1 MSDKFVSSYSY
12 KLIYVFRIND
22 KAHEGLLKVGD
33 ATLKTDESIDKLS
46 PNCRLLN
53 QAAKERINS
62 YTNTAGVT
70 YDLLH
75 TELAVR
81 TDIKKG
87 TIKAFRDHDVHA
99 VLEHSGI
106 EKVVLKGTKAREW
119 FRVDIDTVKRAI
131 EAVKQFRPTLN
142 PSETGV
148 PFTPIVFRP
157 EQLQAISE
165 TIKQFKTGDR
175 MLWNAKM
182 RFGKTLSALEV
193 VRQMKFGKTIIVTHR
208 PVVDN
213 GWYEDFGKIF
223 YFEEEYAY
231 GSKNNNYTL
240 DRLLT
245 SGKKFIYF
253 ASIQDLRGSDK
264 VGGKFD
270 KNDEVFNTEWDCVI
284 VDEAHEGTTTA
295 LGEEVI
301 KAIVSEKTKFL
312 ALSGTPF
319 NILGSYDKNV
329 YTWDYIMEQRC
340 KAEWDS
346 EHFGDSNPYDEL
358 PKMNIFVY
366 DLGKLLGNRYVELED
381 KAFNFHEFFRTWTGD
396 IRRDFKPMPD
406 GAAVGDFVHDDD
418 VTSFLNLITKD
429 DPDSQYP
436 FATEKYRKL
445 FKHSLWM
452 VPGVSAAKA
461 LSKKLKDHPV
471 FGYFKVV
478 NVAGDGDEE
487 EKSDKALKMVNDAIA
502 AAGEDGYTIT
512 LSCGRLTTGV
522 TVKEWN
528 AVFMLAGTFS
538 TSASSYLQTIF
549 RVQSPCNNNGKI
561 KDNCY
566 VFDFAPDRT
575 LKMVAES
582 VALST
587 KAGKASESDKKI
599 MGEFLNFCPVIAI
612 DGTNM
617 REYSTNRLLQQ
628 LKRAYADRA
637 VSNGFDDNNLYND
650 ELLKL
655 TDLELKQFENLKGII
670 GSSKAQQKTKEVDI
684 NKTGLT
690 DEEYAEQEQIEK
702 KPKKDRTPE
711 EQARLDELKEK
722 KKNRSNAISI
732 LRGIS
737 VRMPLLIYGADIPID
752 EDFTLDKF
760 LDDSIVDEA
769 SWAEFM
775 PSGVTREVFR
785 QFMKYYDQD
794 IFVAAGR
801 KIRNTVVGADDLAPT
816 ERVQQ
821 IARLF
826 ACFKN
831 PDKETVL
838 TPFRVV
844 NMHLSDCLG
853 GYSFYEENPPVNAT
867 MLEQPRFVD
876 RGQVTA
882 DTLANTHAQILEI
895 NSKTGLY
902 PLYVVYS
909 IFRARCDEYAED
921 ELTLEKQNELWAKTV
936 QENIFVIC
944 KTPMAK
950 FITKR
955 TLVGYRKISINA
967 HYFDDLINT
976 MQNKQRQFI
985 DRVLK
990 PSYWHRS
997 GDLMKFDAIVGNPPY
1012 QETISGAEEN
1022 SSLSKQLFPYFIMT
1036 SISVKSQ
1043 YVSLITPSRWFTGDA
1058 QDKSFLKL
1066 RLFIKDNNH
1075 ISHLFNYRDESK
1087 VFKNVSIAGGIN
1099 YFLYNNEYNGD
1110 VLFTECNGETISSV
1124 KRPLFEDGLDI
1135 IVSMNIMIEI
1145 LNKIRTHSDF
1155 VSLTTMTQGR
1165 NAFGIVGKK
1174 SELDKIATQN
1184 KFDGCVS
1191 IRCAHEEIKYTDFKN
1206 VTKNQELAKKW
1217 KIVTSKGNG
1226 GAGILTEGKAVAIL
1240 GKAYLSAP
1248 MEVCTDSLIP
1258 IGSFNT
1264 KTEAENLKKYMAT
1277 KFLRFI
1283 VGILKTSQNISQL
1296 VYKFVPVQDFTDNS
1310 DIDWSKPIPEIDK
1323 QLYAK
1328 YGLDDGEIEF
1338 IESMIK
1344 PME

>member
-22 KAHEGLLKVGD
+22 KAHEGLLKIGD
-33 ATLKTDESIDKLS
+33 ATLKTDESIDRLS

-106 EKVVLKGTKAREW
+106 EKIVLKGTKAREW
-119 FRVDIDTVKRAI
+119 FRVDLDTVKRAI

-223 YFEEEYAY
+223 YFEEDYVY
-231 GSKNNNYTL
+231 GSKNNNYTI
-240 DRLLT
+240 DRLLS

-270 KNDEVFNTEWDCVI
+270 KNNEVFNTEWDCVI

-340 KAEWDS
+340 KAQWDS

-406 GAAVGDFVHDDD
+406 GATVGDFVHDED

-549 RVQSPCNNNGKI
+549 RVQSPCNKNGKI

-599 MGEFLNFCPVIAI
+599 MGEFLNYCPVIAI
-612 DGTNM
+612 NGTNM

-628 LKRAYADRA
+628 LKKAYADRA

-655 TDLELKQFENLKGII
+655 TDLELKQFESLKGII

-690 DEEYAEQEQIEK
+690 DEEYAEQEQLEK
-702 KPKKDRTPE
+702 KPKKERTPE

-853 GYSFYEENPPVNAT
+853 GYSFYEENPPVNAE

-882 DTLANTHAQILEI
+882 DTLANPHAQILEI

-902 PLYVVYS
+902 PLFVVYS
-909 IFRARCDEYAED
+909 IFRARCDEYAEN

-955 TLVGYRKISINA
+955 TLVGYRNISINA

-976 MQNKQRQFI
+976 MQNKQRQFV

-997 GDLMKFDAIVGNPPY
+997 GDLMKFDAVVGNPPY
-1012 QETISGAEEN
+1012 QEMDGGNGASASPVYQYFVQQAQDV
-1022 SSLSKQLFPYFIMT
+1022 SSR
-1036 SISVKSQ
+1036 
-1043 YVSLITPSRWFTGDA
+1043 YVSMIMPARWFVGGKGLDA
-1058 QDKSFLKL
+1058 FRNKMLKDDRIAYL
-1066 RLFIKDNNH
+1066 CDFPNVND
-1075 ISHLFNYRDESK
+1075 
-1087 VFKNVSIAGGIN
+1087 VFPSVDIAGGVC
-1099 YFLYNNEYNGD
+1099 YFLWDRKHKNICQVVNCDGTYRDLMTRQLDEYDIFVRSNKAIGIIQKVLSHHQGKYMDERVSPSKPFGLRTYYKPKENGIPCQFIQKIGLQYADPKD
-1110 VLFTECNGETISSV
+1110 VKDEWNLLDKWKMLVPRSPIAGQTDFTKPVGFYYDGNSKIVPPGTCCTESFIVVCAAESKEEVEAFKTYLFTKTVRFLLLQCVASQDVIRDRYRFVPDLGTYSGV
-1124 KRPLFEDGLDI
+1124 YTD
-1135 IVSMNIMIEI
+1135 EI
-1145 LNKIRTHSDF
+1145 LCD
-1155 VSLTTMTQGR
+1155 LW
-1165 NAFGIVGKK
+1165 GITEDEWNYID
-1174 SELDKIATQN
+1174 SRIYN
-1184 KFDGCVS
+1184 
-1191 IRCAHEEIKYTDFKN
+1191 IK
-1206 VTKNQELAKKW
+1206 
-1217 KIVTSKGNG
+1217 G
-1226 GAGILTEGKAVAIL
+1226 
-1240 GKAYLSAP
+1240 
-1248 MEVCTDSLIP
+1248 
-1258 IGSFNT
+1258 
-1264 KTEAENLKKYMAT
+1264 
-1277 KFLRFI
+1277 
-1283 VGILKTSQNISQL
+1283 
-1296 VYKFVPVQDFTDNS
+1296 
-1310 DIDWSKPIPEIDK
+1310 
-1323 QLYAK
+1323 
-1328 YGLDDGEIEF
+1328 
-1338 IESMIK
+1338 
-1344 PME
+1344 

>member
-22 KAHEGLLKVGD
+22 KAHEGLLKIGD
-33 ATLKTDESIDKLS
+33 ATLKTDERIDRLS

-119 FRVDIDTVKRAI
+119 FRVDLDTVKRAI

-223 YFEEEYAY
+223 YFEEDYVY
-231 GSKNNNYTL
+231 GSKNNNYTI
-240 DRLLT
+240 DRLLS

-270 KNDEVFNTEWDCVI
+270 KNNEVFSTEWDCVI

-396 IRRDFKPMPD
+396 IRRDFKTMPD

-429 DPDSQYP
+429 DPESQYP

-461 LSKKLKDHPV
+461 LCKKLRNHDV
-471 FGYFKVV
+471 FGCFKVV
-478 NVAGDGDEE
+478 NVAGEGDEE
-487 EKSDKALKMVNDAIA
+487 EKTDTALNKVNNAIEE
-502 AAGEDGYTIT
+502 AGEDGYTIT
-512 LSCGRLTTGV
+512 VSCGRLTTGV
-522 TVKEWN
+522 TIEEWN

-549 RVQSPCNNNGKI
+549 RVQSPCNKNGKI

-599 MGEFLNFCPVIAI
+599 MGEFLNFCPVISI

-628 LKRAYADRA
+628 LKKAYADRA

-655 TDLELKQFENLKGII
+655 SDLELKQFENLKGII

-690 DEEYAEQEQIEK
+690 DEEYAEQERLEK
-702 KPKKDRTPE
+702 KPKKERTPE

-760 LDDSIVDEA
+760 LDDSIVDET

-775 PSGVTREVFR
+775 PSGVTRDVFK

-882 DTLANTHAQILEI
+882 DTLANTQAQILEI
-895 NSKTGLY
+895 NAKTGLY

-955 TLVGYRKISINA
+955 TLVGYRNISINA

-976 MQNKQRQFI
+976 MQNKQRQFV

-997 GDLMKFDAIVGNPPY
+997 GDLMKFDAVVGNPPY
-1012 QETISGAEEN
+1012 QVMDGGAK
-1022 SSLSKQLFPYFIMT
+1022 SSASPIYNYF
-1036 SISVKSQ
+1036 VSQ
-1043 YVSLITPSRWFTGDA
+1043 AQKIEPSYVSMIMPAKWYSGGKGLDTFRAAMLSDRKMQRLIDYTNSLDVFPSVD
-1058 QDKSFLKL
+1058 
-1066 RLFIKDNNH
+1066 
-1075 ISHLFNYRDESK
+1075 
-1087 VFKNVSIAGGIN
+1087 IAGGVC
-1099 YFLYNNEYNGD
+1099 YFLWNTHHNDVCHFVNFSSGKMTETEKYLDEFSTLIRYPLADTIIHKVVNMGGSMLDSMVSTRKPFGLATNAKPTNTGDITLRYNGG
-1110 VLFTECNGETISSV
+1110 TGHY
-1124 KRPLFEDGLDI
+1124 KRELITVGVD
-1135 IVSMNIMIEI
+1135 NI
-1145 LNKIRTHSDF
+1145 D
-1155 VSLTTMTQGR
+1155 
-1165 NAFGIVGKK
+1165 
-1174 SELDKIATQN
+1174 
-1184 KFDGCVS
+1184 
-1191 IRCAHEEIKYTDFKN
+1191 
-1206 VTKNQELAKKW
+1206 KW
-1217 KIVTSKGNG
+1217 KVMIS
-1226 GAGILTEGKAVAIL
+1226 
-1240 GKAYLSAP
+1240 YLSAEHAGQP
-1248 MEVCTDSLIP
+1248 DKNGMFKILSTMEILPPKFICTETYLIA
-1258 IGSFNT
+1258 GSFD
-1264 KTEAENLKKYMAT
+1264 TEVEANNFYDYLK
-1277 KFLRFI
+1277 
-1283 VGILKTSQNISQL
+1283 S
-1296 VYKFVPVQDFTDNS
+1296 KFVRFLIAQVVYS
-1310 DIDWSKPIPEIDK
+1310 IIDI
-1323 QLYAK
+1323 
-1328 YGLDDGEIEF
+1328 
-1338 IESMIK
+1338 
-1344 PME
+1344 

>member
-22 KAHEGLLKVGD
+22 KAHEGLLKIGD
-33 ATLKTDESIDKLS
+33 ATLKTDESIDRLS

-119 FRVDIDTVKRAI
+119 FRVDLDTVKRAI

-223 YFEEEYAY
+223 YFEEDYVY
-231 GSKNNNYTL
+231 GSKNNNYTI
-240 DRLLT
+240 DRLLA

-270 KNDEVFNTEWDCVI
+270 KNNEVFNTEWDCVI

-549 RVQSPCNNNGKI
+549 RVQSPCNKNGKI

-599 MGEFLNFCPVIAI
+599 MGEFLNYCPVIAI

-628 LKRAYADRA
+628 LKKAYADRA

-650 ELLKL
+650 ELMKL
-655 TDLELKQFENLKGII
+655 SDLELEEFNKLKGII
-670 GSSKAQQKTKEVDI
+670 GKSTAQPKSKEIDI
-684 NKTGLT
+684 NKTGLNN
-690 DEEYAEQEQIEK
+690 EEYAEQEQPEK
-702 KPKKDRTPE
+702 KPKKGRTPE

-853 GYSFYEENPPVNAT
+853 GYSFYEENPPVNAE
-867 MLEQPRFVD
+867 MLGQPRFVD

-955 TLVGYRKISINA
+955 TLVGYRNISINA

-976 MQNKQRQFI
+976 MQNKQRQFV

-990 PSYWHRS
+990 PSYWRRS
-997 GDLMKFDAIVGNPPY
+997 GDLMKFDAVVGNPPY
-1012 QETISGAEEN
+1012 QEETGGAGRQAKPVYNLFVENGKKISR
-1022 SSLSKQLFPYFIMT
+1022 SYLSMIM
-1036 SISVKSQ
+1036 
-1043 YVSLITPSRWFTGDA
+1043 PSRWFAGGMGLDDFRDSMMNDTSMQKLIDYTNAKDCFPQISISGGICYFVWNKSYTGNC
-1058 QDKSFLKL
+1058 SVTN
-1066 RLFIKDNNH
+1066 I
-1075 ISHLFNYRDESK
+1075 ISGISNTVSRPLNEFSVLVRYNSA
-1087 VFKNVSIAGGIN
+1087 VSI
-1099 YFLYNNEYNGD
+1099 LRKVRSE
-1110 VLFTECNGETISSV
+1110 
-1124 KRPLFEDGLDI
+1124 
-1135 IVSMNIMIEI
+1135 
-1145 LNKIRTHSDF
+1145 DF
-1155 VSLTTMTQGR
+1155 VSIDTVISPLMP
-1165 NAFGIVGKK
+1165 FGLSTNYRGKPYKDEMHDIALYSSKDITYISKDELKKGLEYLMSYKVMISKMSAEHAGEPDKEGMFNVITK
-1174 SELDKIATQN
+1174 STRVISPN
-1184 KFDGCVS
+1184 
-1191 IRCAHEEIKYTDFKN
+1191 
-1206 VTKNQELAKKW
+1206 
-1217 KIVTSKGNG
+1217 
-1226 GAGILTEGKAVAIL
+1226 
-1240 GKAYLSAP
+1240 
-1248 MEVCTDSLIP
+1248 EVCTHSYFLI
-1258 IGSFNT
+1258 GNYDNKF
-1264 KTEAENLKKYMAT
+1264 EADNNLKYLKT
-1277 KFLRFI
+1277 RFLRFLLMMSLSA
-1283 VGILKTSQNISQL
+1283 VNLSKL
-1296 VYKFVPVQDFTDNS
+1296 VFGFVPLQDFTDNS
-1310 DIDWSKPIPEIDK
+1310 DIDWSKPISEIDK

-1328 YGLDDGEIEF
+1328 YGLDDSEIEF

>member
-1 MSDKFVSSYSY
+1 MNDKFVSSYSY

-22 KAHEGLLKVGD
+22 KAHEGLLKIGD
-33 ATLKTDESIDKLS
+33 ATLKTDESIDRLS

-119 FRVDIDTVKRAI
+119 FRVDLDTVKRAI

-223 YFEEEYAY
+223 YFEEDYVY
-231 GSKNNNYTL
+231 GSKNNNYTI
-240 DRLLT
+240 DRLLS

-270 KNDEVFNTEWDCVI
+270 KNNEVFNTEWDCVI

-406 GAAVGDFVHDDD
+406 GASVGDFVHDDD

-461 LSKKLKDHPV
+461 LSKKLKDHLV

-549 RVQSPCNNNGKI
+549 RVQSPCNKNGKI

-628 LKRAYADRA
+628 LKKAYADRA

-690 DEEYAEQEQIEK
+690 DEEYAEQERLEK

-853 GYSFYEENPPVNAT
+853 GYSFYGENPPVNAT

-955 TLVGYRKISINA
+955 TLVGYRNISINA

-976 MQNKQRQFI
+976 MQNKQRQFV

-990 PSYWHRS
+990 PSYWRRS
-997 GDLMKFDAIVGNPPY
+997 GDLMKFDAVVGNPPY
-1012 QETISGAEEN
+1012 QLTN
-1022 SSLSKQLFPYFIMT
+1022 K
-1036 SISVKSQ
+1036 
-1043 YVSLITPSRWFTGDA
+1043 GDGNGK
-1058 QDKSFLKL
+1058 DPIYH
-1066 RLFIKDNNH
+1066 LFINSARQICDRGTFIH
-1075 ISHLFNYRDESK
+1075 PARFLFNAGKTPKEWNQKMLNDEHFKVVRYWSDTSFVFDSVEVKGGIAVTMWDEGQNFGIIGTFTEFPEINSIMSK
-1087 VFKNVSIAGGIN
+1087 VISDDFISFSELVYPRDLYRLTDELYKENDWAIERPSKGHKYDVGSNVFSTFPELFYDEAPNGDTEYAAIFGRSKNERTLKWIKRSYLKIPDNFEYYKVFIAKANGTGQM
-1099 YFLYNNEYNGD
+1099 GD
-1110 VLFTECNGETISSV
+1110 VLS
-1124 KRPLFEDGLDI
+1124 PP
-1135 IVSMNIMIEI
+1135 
-1145 LNKIRTHSDF
+1145 
-1155 VSLTTMTQGR
+1155 
-1165 NAFGIVGKK
+1165 A
-1174 SELDKIATQN
+1174 
-1184 KFDGCVS
+1184 
-1191 IRCAHEEIKYTDFKN
+1191 
-1206 VTKNQELAKKW
+1206 
-1217 KIVTSKGNG
+1217 
-1226 GAGILTEGKAVAIL
+1226 L
-1240 GKAYLSAP
+1240 GKPFVGHTVTFLS
-1248 MEVCTDSLIP
+1248 
-1258 IGSFNT
+1258 IGKFNT
-1264 KTEAENLKKYMAT
+1264 EFEANAALKYIKT
-1277 KFLRFI
+1277 KFARIML
-1283 VGILKTSQNISQL
+1283 GTLKVTQDNPRETWQN
-1296 VYKFVPVQDFTDNS
+1296 VPMQDFTEKS
-1310 DIDWSKPIPEIDK
+1310 DIDWTVSITEIDE
-1323 QLYAK
+1323 QLYRK
-1328 YGLDDGEIEF
+1328 YNLSKEEVEF
-1338 IESMIK
+1338 IEKTAK
-1344 PME
+1344 PMS

>member
-22 KAHEGLLKVGD
+22 KAHEGLLKIGD
-33 ATLKTDESIDKLS
+33 ATLKTDESIDRLS

-81 TDIKKG
+81 TDLKKG

-119 FRVDIDTVKRAI
+119 FRVDLDTVKRAI

-223 YFEEEYAY
+223 YFEEDYVY
-231 GSKNNNYTL
+231 GSKNNNYTI
-240 DRLLT
+240 DRLLS

-270 KNDEVFNTEWDCVI
+270 KNNEVFSTEWDCVI

-406 GAAVGDFVHDDD
+406 GAAIGDFVHDDD

-461 LSKKLKDHPV
+461 LSKKLKDHLV

-538 TSASSYLQTIF
+538 KSASSYLQTIF

-628 LKRAYADRA
+628 LKKAYADRA

-655 TDLELKQFENLKGII
+655 SDLELQQFESLKGII
-670 GSSKAQQKTKEVDI
+670 GSSKAQPKSKDI
-684 NKTGLT
+684 DLNNTGLT

-844 NMHLSDCLG
+844 NMHLGDCLG

-990 PSYWHRS
+990 PSYWRRS
-997 GDLMKFDAIVGNPPY
+997 GDIMKFDAVVGNPPY
-1012 QETISGAEEN
+1012 QVMDGGSKASATPVYNVFVENAKSLDPSYLSMIIPARWYSGGRGLD
-1022 SSLSKQLFPYFIMT
+1022 SFRLSML
-1036 SISVKSQ
+1036 
-1043 YVSLITPSRWFTGDA
+1043 GDA
-1058 QDKSFLKL
+1058 RIQKIFDFTDSNDCFMGV
-1066 RLFIKDNNH
+1066 D
-1075 ISHLFNYRDESK
+1075 
-1087 VFKNVSIAGGIN
+1087 IAGGIC
-1099 YFLYNNEYNGD
+1099 YFLWNNKYNGKCA
-1110 VLFTECNGETISSV
+1110 FTNHTNGC
-1124 KRPLFEDGLDI
+1124 
-1135 IVSMNIMIEI
+1135 
-1145 LNKIRTHSDF
+1145 
-1155 VSLTTMTQGR
+1155 LTTSQRNLDEYKVFIRFSQAISVFEKIKLRSTDFYDTHVSSQKPFGLRTYVKPLDSGDLVLRYNGGKGKYKKELITIGIEWIDKWKVIMSYLTNDHAGR
-1165 NAFGIVGKK
+1165 SDKDGKRKIFSSLEVLPPKTICTETYIVIDTMDNEQSANYLYKYLCTK
-1174 SELDKIATQN
+1174 FVRFLVAQLTATQ
-1184 KFDGCVS
+1184 
-1191 IRCAHEEIKYTDFKN
+1191 H
-1206 VTKNQELAKKW
+1206 L
-1217 KIVTSKGNG
+1217 SK
-1226 GAGILTEGKAVAIL
+1226 
-1240 GKAYLSAP
+1240 S
-1248 MEVCTDSLIP
+1248 
-1258 IGSFNT
+1258 SF
-1264 KTEAENLKKYMAT
+1264 A
-1277 KFLRFI
+1277 
-1283 VGILKTSQNISQL
+1283 
-1296 VYKFVPVQDFTDNS
+1296 FVPLQDFTNSS
-1310 DIDWSKPIPEIDK
+1310 DIDWSKHIPEIDK

-1328 YGLDDGEIEF
+1328 YGLTDVEMAF
-1338 IESMIK
+1338 IEGMIK

>member
-22 KAHEGLLKVGD
+22 KAHEGLLKIGD
-33 ATLKTDESIDKLS
+33 ATLKTDESIDRLS

-119 FRVDIDTVKRAI
+119 FRVDLDTVKRAI

-193 VRQMKFGKTIIVTHR
+193 VRQMKFGRTIIVTHR

-223 YFEEEYAY
+223 YFEEDYVY
-231 GSKNNNYTL
+231 GSKNNNYTI
-240 DRLLT
+240 DRLLS

-270 KNDEVFNTEWDCVI
+270 KNNEVFNTEWDCVI

-340 KAEWDS
+340 KAQWDS

-628 LKRAYADRA
+628 LKKAYADRA

-844 NMHLSDCLG
+844 NMHLGDCLG

-997 GDLMKFDAIVGNPPY
+997 GDLMKFDAVVGNPPY
-1012 QETISGAEEN
+1012 QEMDGGNGASASPVYQYFVQQAQDV
-1022 SSLSKQLFPYFIMT
+1022 SSR
-1036 SISVKSQ
+1036 
-1043 YVSLITPSRWFTGDA
+1043 YVSMIMPARWF
-1058 QDKSFLKL
+1058 
-1066 RLFIKDNNH
+1066 
-1075 ISHLFNYRDESK
+1075 
-1087 VFKNVSIAGGIN
+1087 VGG
-1099 YFLYNNEYNGD
+1099 
-1110 VLFTECNGETISSV
+1110 
-1124 KRPLFEDGLDI
+1124 KGLDAFRNKKCCPI
-1135 IVSMNIMIEI
+1135 IKENIWMRGFHHQN
-1145 LNKIRTHSDF
+1145 L
-1155 VSLTTMTQGR
+1155 
-1165 NAFGIVGKK
+1165 
-1174 SELDKIATQN
+1174 LD
-1184 KFDGCVS
+1184 
-1191 IRCAHEEIKYTDFKN
+1191 
-1206 VTKNQELAKKW
+1206 
-1217 KIVTSKGNG
+1217 
-1226 GAGILTEGKAVAIL
+1226 
-1240 GKAYLSAP
+1240 
-1248 MEVCTDSLIP
+1248 
-1258 IGSFNT
+1258 
-1264 KTEAENLKKYMAT
+1264 
-1277 KFLRFI
+1277 
-1283 VGILKTSQNISQL
+1283 
-1296 VYKFVPVQDFTDNS
+1296 
-1310 DIDWSKPIPEIDK
+1310 
-1323 QLYAK
+1323 
-1328 YGLDDGEIEF
+1328 
-1338 IESMIK
+1338 
-1344 PME
+1344 

>member
-22 KAHEGLLKVGD
+22 KAHEGLLKIGD
-33 ATLKTDESIDKLS
+33 ATLKTDESIDRLP

-53 QAAKERINS
+53 QVAKERINS
-62 YTNTAGVT
+62 YTNTAGIT

-75 TELAVR
+75 TELVVR
-81 TDIKKG
+81 TDIKSG
-87 TIKAFRDHDVHA
+87 TISAFRDYNVHA
-99 VLEHSGI
+99 VLENSGI
-106 EKVVLKGTKAREW
+106 KKVVLKGTKAKEW
-119 FRVDIDTVKRAI
+119 FRVDLDTVKRAI
-131 EAVKQFRPTLN
+131 VAVKKFSPTLN

-193 VRQMKFGKTIIVTHR
+193 IRQMKFGKTIIVTHR
-208 PVVDN
+208 PVVDS
-213 GWYEDFGKIF
+213 GWYEDFKKIF
-223 YFEEEYAY
+223 HFEEDYDY
-231 GSKNNNYTL
+231 GSKNNRYTI
-240 DRLLT
+240 DKLLA
-245 SGKKFIYF
+245 SNKKFIYF
-253 ASIQDLRGSDK
+253 ASIQDLRGSEK
-264 VGGKFD
+264 VGGNFD

-319 NILGSYDKNV
+319 NILGNYDKNV

-340 KAEWDS
+340 KAEWDN

-396 IRRDFKPMPD
+396 VRRDFKPMPD
-406 GAAVGDFVHDDD
+406 GTAVGDFVHDGD
-418 VTSFLNLITKD
+418 VSSFLDLITKD
-429 DPDSQYP
+429 DSDSKYP
-436 FATEKYRKL
+436 FATETYRKL

-452 VPGVSAAKA
+452 VPSVSAAKA
-461 LSKKLKDHPV
+461 LSKKLKAHPV
-471 FGYFKVV
+471 FGFFKVV

-502 AAGEDGYTIT
+502 EVGEDGYTIT

-522 TVKEWN
+522 TIKEWN

-549 RVQSPCNNNGKI
+549 RVQSPCNKNGKI

-582 VALST
+582 VTLST
-587 KAGKASESDKKI
+587 KAGKASENDRKI

-617 REYSTNRLLQQ
+617 REYSTNKLLQQ

-655 TDLELKQFENLKGII
+655 SDVDLKQFEKLKGII
-670 GSSKAQQKTKEVDI
+670 GSSNAQPKSKDIDI

-690 DEEYAEQEQIEK
+690 DEEYQEQERLEGK
-702 KPKKDRTPE
+702 KKKDRTPE

-737 VRMPLLIYGADIPID
+737 VRMPLLIYGANIPID

-760 LDDSIVDEA
+760 LDNDIVDEA
-769 SWAEFM
+769 SWIEFM
-775 PSGVTREVFR
+775 PKGITKDVFK

-853 GYSFYEENPPVNAT
+853 GYSFYEENPPVNAE

-882 DTLANTHAQILEI
+882 DTLANTHAKILEI

-909 IFRARCDEYAED
+909 IFRARCDEYAEN

-936 QENIFVIC
+936 RENIFVIC

-955 TLVGYRKISINA
+955 TLVGYRNIPINA
-967 HYFDDLINT
+967 HYFDNLINT
-976 MQNKQRQFI
+976 MQNKQKQFV
-985 DRVLK
+985 DKVLK
-990 PSYWHRS
+990 PSYWRRN
-997 GDLMKFDAIVGNPPY
+997 GDRMRFDAIVGNPPY
-1012 QETISGAEEN
+1012 QETIGGSEEN

-1036 SISVKSQ
+1036 SIAVHSK

-1087 VFKNVSIAGGIN
+1087 VFKNAGGIN

-1174 SELDKIATQN
+1174 SELDKIARQN

-1191 IRCAHEEIKYTDFKN
+1191 IRCAYEEIKYTSFEN

-1226 GAGILTEGKAVAIL
+1226 GAGILTEGKAVAVL

-1258 IGSFNT
+1258 IGSFDT
-1264 KTEAENLKKYMAT
+1264 QTEAEKHKKYMAT
-1277 KFLRFI
+1277 KFLRFMA
-1283 VGILKTSQNISQL
+1283 GILKTSQNVTQV
-1296 VYKFVPVQDFTDNS
+1296 VYQFVPVQDFTDNS

-1328 YGLDDGEIEF
+1328 YGLDDSEIEF

>member
-22 KAHEGLLKVGD
+22 KAHEGLLKIGD
-33 ATLKTDESIDKLS
+33 ATLKTDESIDRLP

-53 QAAKERINS
+53 QVAKERINS
-62 YTNTAGVT
+62 YTNTAGIT

-81 TDIKKG
+81 TDIKSG
-87 TIKAFRDHDVHA
+87 TISAFRDYNVHA
-99 VLEHSGI
+99 VLENSGI
-106 EKVVLKGTKAREW
+106 KKVVLKGTKAKEW
-119 FRVDIDTVKRAI
+119 FRVDLDTVKRAI
-131 EAVKQFRPTLN
+131 VAVKKFSPTLN

-208 PVVDN
+208 PVVDS
-213 GWYEDFGKIF
+213 GWYEDFKKIF
-223 YFEEEYAY
+223 HFEEDYDY
-231 GSKNNNYTL
+231 GSKNNRYTI
-240 DRLLT
+240 DRLLA
-245 SGKKFIYF
+245 SNKKFIYF
-253 ASIQDLRGSDK
+253 ASIQDLRGSEK
-264 VGGKFD
+264 VGGNFD

-319 NILGSYDKNV
+319 NILGNYDKNV

-340 KAEWDS
+340 KAEWDN

-396 IRRDFKPMPD
+396 VRRDFKPMPD
-406 GAAVGDFVHDDD
+406 GTAVGDFVHDGD
-418 VTSFLNLITKD
+418 VSSFLDLITKD
-429 DPDSQYP
+429 DSDSKYP
-436 FATEKYRKL
+436 FATETYRKL

-452 VPGVSAAKA
+452 VPSVSAAKA
-461 LSKKLKDHPV
+461 LSKKLKAHPV
-471 FGYFKVV
+471 FGFFKVV

-502 AAGEDGYTIT
+502 EVGEDGYTIT

-522 TVKEWN
+522 TIKEWN

-549 RVQSPCNNNGKI
+549 RVQSPCNKNGKI

-582 VALST
+582 VTLST
-587 KAGKASESDKKI
+587 KAGKASENDRKI

-617 REYSTNRLLQQ
+617 REYSTNKLLQQ

-655 TDLELKQFENLKGII
+655 SDVDLKQFEKLKGII
-670 GSSKAQQKTKEVDI
+670 GSSNAQPKSKDIDI

-690 DEEYAEQEQIEK
+690 DEEHQEQERLEK
-702 KPKKDRTPE
+702 KPKKERTPE

-737 VRMPLLIYGADIPID
+737 VRMPLLIYGANIPID

-760 LDDSIVDEA
+760 LDNDIVDEA
-769 SWAEFM
+769 SWIEFM
-775 PSGVTREVFR
+775 PKGITKDVFK

-853 GYSFYEENPPVNAT
+853 GYSFYKENPPVNAD
-867 MLEQPRFVD
+867 MLKQPRFVD

-882 DTLANTHAQILEI
+882 DTLANTQAKILEI

-909 IFRARCDEYAED
+909 IFRARCDEYAEN

-936 QENIFVIC
+936 RENIFVIC

-955 TLVGYRKISINA
+955 TLVGYRNISINA

-976 MQNKQRQFI
+976 MQNKQRQFVE
-985 DRVLK
+985 RVLK
-990 PSYWHRS
+990 PSYWHKS
-997 GDLMKFDAIVGNPPY
+997 GDRMKFDAVVGNPPY
-1012 QETISGAEEN
+1012 QIMDGGAKA
-1022 SSLSKQLFPYFIMT
+1022 SATPVYQYFVT
-1036 SISVKSQ
+1036 QSQ
-1043 YVSLITPSRWFTGDA
+1043 QIAPKYVSMIMPARWYAGGKGLDDFRSTMLNQSQIRYLTD
-1058 QDKSFLKL
+1058 
-1066 RLFIKDNNH
+1066 
-1075 ISHLFNYRDESK
+1075 ISNSAECFPGVN
-1087 VFKNVSIAGGIN
+1087 IAGGICYFLWEKSYNAACTVINIRDGKHISKVERNLNEYDYFVRDNIALTIIRKVLNRNESLLKNVVFSRN
-1099 YFLYNNEYNGD
+1099 YFSLPTTITGSTTKKDGYIQ
-1110 VLFTECNGETISSV
+1110 VL
-1124 KRPLFEDGLDI
+1124 
-1135 IVSMNIMIEI
+1135 
-1145 LNKIRTHSDF
+1145 
-1155 VSLTTMTQGR
+1155 
-1165 NAFGIVGKK
+1165 
-1174 SELDKIATQN
+1174 
-1184 KFDGCVS
+1184 
-1191 IRCAHEEIKYTDFKN
+1191 
-1206 VTKNQELAKKW
+1206 
-1217 KIVTSKGNG
+1217 TSKGLLYVKDTKVSDKDN
-1226 GAGILTEGKAVAIL
+1226 LL
-1240 GKAYLSAP
+1240 GKYKVIITYAMSGGNKPTSDGNYQILSSLKVLNPYEACTETYLILDTFDDKQQAKNMTSYA
-1248 MEVCTDSLIP
+1248 
-1258 IGSFNT
+1258 
-1264 KTEAENLKKYMAT
+1264 AT
-1277 KFLRFI
+1277 KFFRFLLLQALSSI
-1283 VGILKTSQNISQL
+1283 HITKD
-1296 VYKFVPVQDFTDNS
+1296 KFCFVPVQDFTDNS
-1310 DIDWSKPIPEIDK
+1310 DIDWSQPIPEIDK

-1328 YGLDDGEIEF
+1328 YGLDDSEIEF

>member
-22 KAHEGLLKVGD
+22 KAHEGLLKIGD
-33 ATLKTDESIDKLS
+33 ATLKTDESIDRLS

-81 TDIKKG
+81 TDLKKG

-106 EKVVLKGTKAREW
+106 EKIVLKGTKAREW
-119 FRVDIDTVKRAI
+119 FRVDLDTVKRAI

-193 VRQMKFGKTIIVTHR
+193 VRQMKFGRTIIVTHR

-223 YFEEEYAY
+223 YFEEEYVY
-231 GSKNNNYTL
+231 GSKNNNYTI
-240 DRLLT
+240 DRLLA

-270 KNDEVFNTEWDCVI
+270 KNNEVFNTEWDCVI

-340 KAEWDS
+340 KAQWDS

-436 FATEKYRKL
+436 FATEKYRNL
-445 FKHSLWM
+445 FRHSLWM

-461 LSKKLKDHPV
+461 LSKKLRNHDV

-549 RVQSPCNNNGKI
+549 RVQSPCNKNGKI

-587 KAGKASESDKKI
+587 KAGRASESDKKI

-655 TDLELKQFENLKGII
+655 SDLELQQFESLKGII
-670 GSSKAQQKTKEVDI
+670 GSSKAQPKSKDI
-684 NKTGLT
+684 DLNKTGLT
-690 DEEYAEQEQIEK
+690 DEEYAEQEQLEK
-702 KPKKDRTPE
+702 KPKKERTPE

-722 KKNRSNAISI
+722 KKNRNNAISI

-844 NMHLSDCLG
+844 NMHLGDCLG
-853 GYSFYEENPPVNAT
+853 GYSFYEENPPVNAE

-950 FITKR
+950 LITKR

-1012 QETISGAEEN
+1012 QEETGGAGRQAKPVYNLFVENGKKISR
-1022 SSLSKQLFPYFIMT
+1022 SYLSMIM
-1036 SISVKSQ
+1036 
-1043 YVSLITPSRWFTGDA
+1043 PSRWFAGGMGLDDFRDNMMNDTSMQKLIDYTNAKDCFPQISISGGICYFVWN
-1058 QDKSFLKL
+1058 KSYEGNCSVTNIINGISNTVSRPLNEFSVLVRYNSAVSIL
-1066 RLFIKDNNH
+1066 RKVRSESFVSIDTV
-1075 ISHLFNYRDESK
+1075 ISPLMPFGLSTNYRGKPYKDEMHDIALYSSK
-1087 VFKNVSIAGGIN
+1087 DVTYISKDELKKGLEYLPSYKVMISKMSAEHAGEPDKEGMFNVITKSTR
-1099 YFLYNNEYNGD
+1099 
-1110 VLFTECNGETISSV
+1110 VIS
-1124 KRPLFEDGLDI
+1124 P
-1135 IVSMNIMIEI
+1135 N
-1145 LNKIRTHSDF
+1145 
-1155 VSLTTMTQGR
+1155 
-1165 NAFGIVGKK
+1165 
-1174 SELDKIATQN
+1174 
-1184 KFDGCVS
+1184 
-1191 IRCAHEEIKYTDFKN
+1191 
-1206 VTKNQELAKKW
+1206 
-1217 KIVTSKGNG
+1217 
-1226 GAGILTEGKAVAIL
+1226 
-1240 GKAYLSAP
+1240 
-1248 MEVCTDSLIP
+1248 EVCTHSYFLI
-1258 IGSFNT
+1258 GNYDN
-1264 KTEAENLKKYMAT
+1264 KVEADNNLKYLKT
-1277 KFLRFI
+1277 RFLRFLLMMSLSA
-1283 VGILKTSQNISQL
+1283 VNLSKL
-1296 VYKFVPVQDFTDNS
+1296 VFGFVPLQDFTDNS
-1310 DIDWSKPIPEIDK
+1310 DIDWSKSIPEIDK

-1328 YGLDDGEIEF
+1328 YGLDDCEIEF